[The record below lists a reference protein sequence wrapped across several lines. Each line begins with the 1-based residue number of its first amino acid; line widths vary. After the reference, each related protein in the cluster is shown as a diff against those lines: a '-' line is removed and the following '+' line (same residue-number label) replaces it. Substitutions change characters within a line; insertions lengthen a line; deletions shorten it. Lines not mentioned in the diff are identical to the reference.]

1 MAVAKSQV
9 VSVRVEPHIKAAL
22 QTAADR
28 EMRSLANM
36 MEVMVVAYCRAHGY
50 PLEGVPSEAL
60 PNANPK
66 GSVE

>member
-36 MEVMVVAYCRAHGY
+36 LEVMVVAYCRGQGY
-50 PLEGVPSEAL
+50 PLEGVPTEAL
-60 PNANPK
+60 PNTNPK
-66 GSVE
+66 GNVE

>member
-28 EMRSLANM
+28 EMRSVANM
-36 MEVMVVAYCRAHGY
+36 LEVMVVAYCRSQGY

-60 PNANPK
+60 PNTNPK
-66 GSVE
+66 GNVE